1 MSDINKQKLRQL
13 DFTLLL
19 VLQGLLRHRRTVEV
33 ADELG
38 LSQPAISHALRRLR
52 DIFDEPLFVRRP
64 HGLEPTRHALSLA
77 TAVDTLIRDASQA
90 LGLTDGFDPASAAR
104 HFRIGAPEHLSSIIA
119 APLLNHFQ
127 RQAPGARFHL
137 RTDIGEEAL
146 RGVLHD
152 QIDVALGQ
160 FQVRDARLRY
170 DALYDDE
177 YALVVR
183 RGHPDAQ
190 SRVTR
195 TVLAKLAYVAVSP
208 TGESRPITEGDFRS
222 DGIERD
228 IVATVPRFQT
238 AFEVVRRTNLA
249 VVAPRRL
256 AEFHQRTFRLLVRKL
271 PIAVRGIRIVLVRRS
286 HRDAGLDWLAD
297 GIGRILQ

>member
-33 ADELG
+33 ADDLG

-52 DIFDEPLFVRRP
+52 DIFAEPLFVRRP
-64 HGLEPTRHALSLA
+64 HGLEPTRHALTLAAAVDSLIREASLA
-77 TAVDTLIRDASQA
+77 I
-90 LGLTDGFDPASAAR
+90 GLADEFDPASTRR
-104 HFRIGAPEHLSSIIA
+104 HYRIGAPEHLSSIIA

-127 RQAPGARFHL
+127 RYAPGARFHL
-137 RTDIGEEAL
+137 RTDIGEAAL

-160 FQVRDARLRY
+160 FQGRDARLRY

-177 YALVVR
+177 YALVLR
-183 RGHPDAQ
+183 RGHSDAPA
-190 SRVTR
+190 RATR
-195 TVLAKLAYVAVSP
+195 AVLAKLAYVAVSP

-222 DGIERD
+222 EGIERN

-271 PIAVRGIRIVLVRRS
+271 PIAVRSIHVVLVRRN
-286 HRDAGLDWLAD
+286 HRDPGLDWLTE
-297 GIGRILQ
+297 GIGLVLR